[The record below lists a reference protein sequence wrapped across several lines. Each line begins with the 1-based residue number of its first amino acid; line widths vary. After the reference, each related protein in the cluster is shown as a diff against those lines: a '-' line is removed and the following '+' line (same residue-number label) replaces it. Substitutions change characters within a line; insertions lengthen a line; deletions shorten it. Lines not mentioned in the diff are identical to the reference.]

1 MLRLE
6 SIGKLPKHKISS
18 TFVAPHSFVAVI
30 TILHTCQANCL
41 KALFLYIF
49 IDYSMDHVPVST
61 LIQETRPSL
70 QAILGR
76 ERAHFRIPPP
86 SFCFLVFETTI
97 NRVVIPL
104 SCSQVLV
111 LLLTL
116 TRLIVP
122 NSSSLL
128 PVLLP
133 SP

>member
-1 MLRLE
+1 MSRLE

-41 KALFLYIF
+41 EALFF

-61 LIQETRPSL
+61 LIQETRPSS

-76 ERAHFRIPPP
+76 ERAHFRMPPP

-97 NRVVIPL
+97 NRVVFPL
-104 SCSQVLV
+104 SSSQVLV
-111 LLLTL
+111 LLPTL
-116 TRLIVP
+116 TRLLVP

-133 SP
+133 GP